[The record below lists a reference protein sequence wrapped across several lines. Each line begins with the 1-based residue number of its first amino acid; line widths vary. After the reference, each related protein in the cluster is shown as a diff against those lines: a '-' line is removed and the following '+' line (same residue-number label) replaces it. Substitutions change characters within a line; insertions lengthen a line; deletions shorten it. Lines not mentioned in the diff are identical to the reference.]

1 MDEEVIQKII
11 EFKSLMDRGKRVAS
25 SDVTNIYNIVFS
37 PKKVSNTN
45 CSTCIKRRISELYK
59 YYIKYGREKAKVE
72 THHA

>member
-11 EFKSLMDRGKRVAS
+11 EFKSLMDSGKRVAS
-25 SDVTNIYNIVFS
+25 NDVTNIYNIVFI

-59 YYIKYGREKAKVE
+59 YYIKYEREKKEAE
-72 THHA
+72 THDA

>member
-11 EFKSLMDRGKRVAS
+11 EFKSLMDSGKRVAS
-25 SDVTNIYNIVFS
+25 SDVTNIYNIVFA

-59 YYIKYGREKAKVE
+59 YYIKYEREKEKAE
-72 THHA
+72 TPHA